1 MRVVP
6 IPSTAVRLIAA
17 FALAAIAFGCATP
30 GEPPPPDT
38 SQLVAAGF
46 RVIPAKTQQQ
56 VEHLQALPPAKL
68 TEWQRTGK
76 HYFVYPDVAKKQLY
90 VGTPKEYE
98 AYVRLVPGAR
108 TSLSRQSAADMSAAP
123 SSSSPA
129 SRSIVLASLVT
140 IVSSSVASP
149 RDKAYGR
156 KAGVT
161 SGECPTAQSAGVGSS
176 THERLGAAGARTRT
190 QWPPRAR
197 RRRAWRRCC

>member
-108 TSLSRQSAADMSAAP
+108 TSLSRQSAADMANYAKQDTGMELLTTRDDDDPYWWSLDDIG
-123 SSSSPA
+123 
-129 SRSIVLASLVT
+129 SR
-140 IVSSSVASP
+140 
-149 RDKAYGR
+149 
-156 KAGVT
+156 
-161 SGECPTAQSAGVGSS
+161 
-176 THERLGAAGARTRT
+176 
-190 QWPPRAR
+190 
-197 RRRAWRRCC
+197 